1 MQYSKKFIS
10 IDLETTDLRDGRI
23 MEVGA
28 VEVELK
34 WNEKDQ
40 RIETVFG
47 KSFETLINPE
57 VEVPQ
62 TALAITGI
70 TQEELNSAPLW
81 KDTHKQFKAFLKDH
95 LLLGHN
101 IGFDLQY
108 LANQGLKLKNKYADP
123 EVEVPQTALAITGI
137 TQEELNS
144 APLWKDTHKQFKA
157 FLKDHLLLGHN
168 IGFDLQYLAN
178 QGLKL
183 KNKYADTLETAQ
195 TFLPLCESHSLEF
208 LVGHFNLPSLRS
220 HRGLDDSK
228 SAGYLL
234 ASVLNE
240 FLTLPGEPQKRIKSR
255 IFDFLPGFRD
265 LFANLPVITIQKE
278 QTSAV
283 VSTEPA
289 PKKFQ
294 KPIDWPDRAILSL
307 PLSFNKQQECPKKFQ
322 KPIDWPDRAILSLP
336 LSFNKQQEWLQELAQ
351 TPEKA
356 IIGLSHEVYLN
367 AVPEEQRI
375 TPPRQALCEKRLNWL
390 ANQDKLAETAAKVLI
405 KTLIFR
411 EKTASL
417 DLSLVK
423 WTVLEREI
431 LGIIACEPN
440 VCKKHQCAYARSL
453 KLEEGKPYFA
463 KSLAVFDLVSDW
475 KVDFSSRR
483 LLLFDLSDGEDNFTE
498 SLKRV
503 WNLNKIR
510 RQLQI
515 IYPINSAT
523 PSFYSKVPEEVET
536 VANELDLFFGILHL
550 VYRKKEYEFSENII
564 IDEKEQDSE
573 RFTKL
578 IHPAEK
584 LRDKLGKF
592 SEFIES
598 RILVEDE
605 ELEGELENLRIK
617 ISEIK
622 LFLDEFFSS
631 SLSVSNISWLKFD
644 SETVDL
650 NTAPRD
656 LTGHWTKFQKQFKGT
671 SIVDTVLPK
680 MSLMYYQKR
689 LGLQNFVAQR
699 IAEPDGSETIKINIA
714 SKPVPSKNLELFW
727 AGLKGSSVIIVPN
740 ETKLSEIFETFSKS
754 AMPRRLILAYKH
766 SGSLSSLKSRLAAQ
780 AADGKSD
787 LVLLLTTSAF
797 FRFFLRLP
805 KAEHLVILR
814 LPFEAPGTKPAVLS
828 DGPYEN
834 FSDHILP
841 RAVHQLHVMLTR
853 FAACPGKSKSVYLL
867 DPRVST
873 DYNQEFIKYLREFPD
888 FVISTIDPPL
898 FS

>member
-108 LANQGLKLKNKYADP
+108 LANQGLKLKNKYAD
-123 EVEVPQTALAITGI
+123 
-137 TQEELNS
+137 
-144 APLWKDTHKQFKA
+144 
-157 FLKDHLLLGHN
+157 
-168 IGFDLQYLAN
+168 
-178 QGLKL
+178 
-183 KNKYADTLETAQ
+183 TLEIAQ

-208 LVGHFNLPSLRS
+208 LVGHFSLPSLRS

-289 PKKFQ
+289 
-294 KPIDWPDRAILSL
+294 
-307 PLSFNKQQECPKKFQ
+307 PKKFQ

-564 IDEKEQDSE
+564 IDEKEKDGE